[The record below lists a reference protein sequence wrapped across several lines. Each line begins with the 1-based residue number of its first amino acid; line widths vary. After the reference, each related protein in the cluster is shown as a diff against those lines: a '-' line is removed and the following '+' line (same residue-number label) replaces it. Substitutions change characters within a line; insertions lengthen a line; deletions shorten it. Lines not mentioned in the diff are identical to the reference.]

1 MFWIA
6 PIHTPSMPVRRSP
19 KYFQVNES
27 GPSGS
32 ALGSQARFAPAAV
45 DVDLRVIGSR
55 TFLLLARGVNLN
67 PQLDHHDNVDNARCL
82 QFAGA
87 WRHSVIQPPLAL
99 HSPVTSRFVSR
110 IDAQTRLAPVD
121 EVESID
127 ERSGRQ
133 SSGPVGWLKSTNH
146 SPSVIAFLRRAR
158 RALPGDPEFGDPLSA
173 SGEGGPSAAARA
185 ADRLLHREAA
195 SREVSLGALQV
206 WQALTERVSGKPA
219 YQEATIVFTDLV
231 GFSSWSLSSGD
242 DATLKLLRR
251 VSQVVEPPLLEAG
264 GQIVKRMGDGIMA
277 VFSRPVTAVAAAI
290 KAREAVKSLD
300 VDGYTPRMRV
310 GIHTGRPQRIG
321 SDWLGI
327 DVNIAARVM
336 ERATRGELVV
346 SEATLDGIA
355 DEDIESLGVEAKR
368 LRKQVFAAKQDGVPA
383 DFVMYRLKSRRPS
396 QGDVDQD
403 RDVSGE

>member
-1 MFWIA
+1 
-6 PIHTPSMPVRRSP
+6 
-19 KYFQVNES
+19 
-27 GPSGS
+27 
-32 ALGSQARFAPAAV
+32 
-45 DVDLRVIGSR
+45 
-55 TFLLLARGVNLN
+55 
-67 PQLDHHDNVDNARCL
+67 
-82 QFAGA
+82 
-87 WRHSVIQPPLAL
+87 
-99 HSPVTSRFVSR
+99 
-110 IDAQTRLAPVD
+110 VD
-121 EVESID
+121 EVEPID
-127 ERSGRQ
+127 ERFGRP
-133 SSGPVGWLKSTNH
+133 SSGPLAWLKTTNH

-219 YQEATIVFTDLV
+219 YREATIVFTDLV
-231 GFSSWSLSSGD
+231 GFSAWSLDAGD

-277 VFSRPVTAVAAAI
+277 VFARPTTAVAAAV

-321 SDWLGI
+321 SDWLGV

-336 ERATRGELVV
+336 ARATRGELVI
-346 SEATLDGIA
+346 SQTTLDGLA
-355 DEDIESLGVEAKR
+355 AEDLDALGVDAKR

-383 DFVMYRLKSRRPS
+383 DFVMYRLKSRRLVP
-396 QGDVDQD
+396 GGVDQD
-403 RDVSGE
+403 GDPSGE

>member
-1 MFWIA
+1 M
-6 PIHTPSMPVRRSP
+6 
-19 KYFQVNES
+19 
-27 GPSGS
+27 
-32 ALGSQARFAPAAV
+32 
-45 DVDLRVIGSR
+45 
-55 TFLLLARGVNLN
+55 
-67 PQLDHHDNVDNARCL
+67 
-82 QFAGA
+82 
-87 WRHSVIQPPLAL
+87 
-99 HSPVTSRFVSR
+99 
-110 IDAQTRLAPVD
+110 D
-121 EVESID
+121 EVEPID
-127 ERSGRQ
+127 ERFGRP
-133 SSGPVGWLKSTNH
+133 SSGPLAWLKTTNH

-219 YQEATIVFTDLV
+219 YREATIVFTDLV
-231 GFSSWSLSSGD
+231 GFSAWSLNAGD

-277 VFSRPVTAVAAAI
+277 VFARPTTAVAAAV

-321 SDWLGI
+321 SDWLGV

-336 ERATRGELVV
+336 ARATRGELVI
-346 SEATLDGIA
+346 SQTTLDGLA
-355 DEDIESLGVEAKR
+355 AEDLDALGVDAKR

-383 DFVMYRLKSRRPS
+383 DFVMYRLKSRRLVP
-396 QGDVDQD
+396 GGVDQD
-403 RDVSGE
+403 GDPSGE